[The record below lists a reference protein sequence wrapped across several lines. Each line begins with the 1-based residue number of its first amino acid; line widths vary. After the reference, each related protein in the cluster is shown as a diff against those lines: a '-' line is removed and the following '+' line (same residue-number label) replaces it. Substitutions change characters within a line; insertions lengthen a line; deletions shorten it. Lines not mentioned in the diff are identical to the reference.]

1 MLNIDFDGDPMPL
14 RKEDEIMAEYLLK
27 GGKMLEKSCKTCG
40 CPLFE
45 VKGKTLCVVCAENE
59 TGAKTAKKPA
69 GPADAQAPAGGC
81 SCGTGHDEDICSC
94 GEDHGEESCE
104 GGMLTEEI
112 AFTIHALCERIQN
125 EKDPDHVLTLMNAV
139 KAGTEALETLCR
151 L

>member
-1 MLNIDFDGDPMPL
+1 MPA

-59 TGAKTAKKPA
+59 PAKDTKNAKGVKKVTVPA
-69 GPADAQAPAGGC
+69 AQAAVATHEHGDGSTC
-81 SCGTGHDEDICSC
+81 TC
-94 GEDHGEESCE
+94 GEDHDEESCTCDEE
-104 GGMLTEEI
+104 GGML
-112 AFTIHALCERIQN
+112 ADDLAMTILSLCERIKN
-125 EKDPDHVLTLMNAV
+125 ERDPENVLMLMNAV
-139 KAGTEALETLCR
+139 KEGTEALEILCR